1 MFIFIALSSHRLQA
15 CNSSTASDFP
25 SGVQA
30 IEEAYKDVSYIVDV
44 IAQGAFH

>member
-1 MFIFIALSSHRLQA
+1 MFIFIPLSSHRLQA

-30 IEEAYKDVSYIVDV
+30 IEETYKDVSYIVDV